1 MTEKLYEW
9 YKYYSKK
16 INILD
21 DYVLKCNILDDYMTN
36 QNLNSDL

>member
-16 INILD
+16 SNIFD
-21 DYVLKCNILDDYMTN
+21 NYVLKCNILDDYMTN
-36 QNLNSDL
+36 